1 MAILTLFCWWIEI
14 SPVGPFKHKG
24 AYQLYRYHL
33 TQKSLSQEH
42 LYDQQVL
49 SEDPMWYL
57 LPMLH
62 ITYTVAE
69 LTDMGRI

>member
-1 MAILTLFCWWIEI
+1 MAILTPFCWWIEI
-14 SPVGPFKHKG
+14 SPVAPIKHKG

-33 TQKSLSQEH
+33 IQKSLAQAH

-49 SEDPMWYL
+49 SEDPRWYL
-57 LPMLH
+57 LPMLRV
-62 ITYTVAE
+62 IYIVGE